1 MKQII
6 VLMSVL
12 VLALSGISQATPKG
26 LQKGESAPLFT
37 STDQD
42 GNTVSLQT
50 ILQKGPAVL
59 VFYRGQWCPYCN
71 KQLAQLQD
79 SVSFITA
86 KGATLIAISPE
97 TGDNVK
103 KTIQKTGAAYPVL
116 SDKGMTIMNEY
127 RVTYSVDTAVVS
139 KYKSYGI
146 DFNVVNG
153 SNGEHLPVPAVFIVD
168 PNGTIRFVHF
178 DPDYSKRASV
188 KEILS
193 YL

>member
-6 VLMSVL
+6 VLMSAL
-12 VLALSGISQATPKG
+12 IITLSGISQATPKG
-26 LQKGESAPLFT
+26 LQKGEKAPLFT
-37 STDQD
+37 SIDQD
-42 GNTVSLQT
+42 GNAVSLQT
-50 ILQKGPAVL
+50 ILKKGPAVL
-59 VFYRGQWCPYCN
+59 VFYRGEWCPYCN

-127 RVTYSVDTAVVS
+127 KVTYAVDTAVVS

-188 KEILS
+188 NEILTH
-193 YL
+193 L